1 MAIGGTIITASPS
14 TLASSVNTV
23 AQSAIGARGST
34 RAVGISNGSRALGS
48 QRKAASGTLA
58 LAGEI
63 YSNAPRHWL
72 GTTGT
77 NRVTR
82 IAGQHPVDGQASPH
96 R

>member
-14 TLASSVNTV
+14 TLASSTV
-23 AQSAIGARGST
+23 AQSAIRPRGST
-34 RAVGISNGSRALGS
+34 RAVAISNGSLAVGS
-48 QRKAASGTLA
+48 QRKTASGTLA

-63 YSNAPRHWL
+63 YSNTMPHWL
-72 GTTGT
+72 GKTGT
-77 NRVTR
+77 DRVTS